1 MQKSIVWIASLM
13 VASAATAGHWRGPSQ
28 NGSFPGTGLPERWSP
43 EGANLLWKAEAGSRS
58 APLVMDG
65 RVFLINRAG
74 EDECLQERVMALD
87 LESGKVLWEH
97 RFNVF
102 LTDVVAHRVG
112 WANLAGDP
120 KTGYIYAH
128 GVQGLFFCFDRDGKI
143 IWSRS
148 LTVSSSAAFR

>member
-74 EDECLQERVMALD
+74 EDECLQERVMALNEVMQSDRMAERHD
-87 LESGKVLWEH
+87 LSE
-97 RFNVF
+97 R
-102 LTDVVAHRVG
+102 G
-112 WANLAGDP
+112 WTPPPREDA
-120 KTGYIYAH
+120 
-128 GVQGLFFCFDRDGKI
+128 VR
-143 IWSRS
+143 
-148 LTVSSSAAFR
+148 